1 MCRSAIK
8 DVESD
13 ETDATPPNEPTLNN
27 VEVKARLR
35 QIRQPRHSTK
45 PKTSINPTNTH
56 WHTSCLTESSTK
68 NSFSKGDSH
77 VVLSTFFT
85 FSHADHHQ
93 RKVTTNGKSNGNTTH
108 KTGESGIIFTNG
120 SSTSGIIFTNGDSF
134 DRGTF
139 AASGSYL
146 AKPLTRLPA

>member
-1 MCRSAIK
+1 MSISVPSSHSAMPITTNGY
-8 DVESD
+8 ES
-13 ETDATPPNEPTLNN
+13 P
-27 VEVKARLR
+27 
-35 QIRQPRHSTK
+35 I
-45 PKTSINPTNTH
+45 
-56 WHTSCLTESSTK
+56 
-68 NSFSKGDSH
+68 
-77 VVLSTFFT
+77 
-85 FSHADHHQ
+85 
-93 RKVTTNGKSNGNTTH
+93 TTNGKSNGSTPH